1 MEYTTSTKWN
11 EGFHFTSHYDG
22 YDIPFDATAI
32 AGNDKGVSPKTMLLS
47 ALAGCTGMDVVAFL
61 NQKFKV
67 PFSDLTLEVKGE
79 LTDTHPKIF
88 DRIHVIYT
96 IKVDEQVK
104 DKVREAV
111 NLSATKYCG
120 VQAMLGK
127 SAVIT
132 NEIIFL

>member
-1 MEYTTSTKWN
+1 MKYSTTTKWS
-11 EGFHFTSHYDG
+11 EGFHFTSHFDG
-22 YDIPFDATAI
+22 YDIPYDATAI
-32 AGNDKGVSPKTMLLS
+32 IGNDKGVSPKTMLLS

-67 PFSDLTLEVKGE
+67 PFSDLSIDVKGE
-79 LTDTHPKIF
+79 LTETHPKVF
-88 DRIHVIYT
+88 SRIQVIYT
-96 IKVDEQVK
+96 INVSEEGKE
-104 DKVREAV
+104 KVREAV

-132 NEIIFL
+132 NEIVFL

>member
-1 MEYTTSTKWN
+1 MEYTTTTKWN
-11 EGFHFTSHYDG
+11 EGFHFTSHFDG
-22 YDIPFDATAI
+22 YDIPYDATAI

-61 NQKFKV
+61 DQKFKV
-67 PFSDLTLEVKGE
+67 AFSDFSLDVKGE
-79 LTDTHPKIF
+79 LTTTHPKIF
-88 DRIHVIYT
+88 NRIHVIYT
-96 IKVDEQVK
+96 IKVDDGGR

-127 SAVIT
+127 TAVIT
-132 NEIIFL
+132 NEIVFL

>member
-1 MEYTTSTKWN
+1 MEYSTKTKWN
-11 EGFHFTSHYDG
+11 EGFHFTSHFDG
-22 YDIPFDATAI
+22 YDIPYDATAV

-67 PFSDLTLEVKGE
+67 PFSDFSLDVKGG

-88 DRIHVIYT
+88 NRIHVIYK
-96 IKVDEQVK
+96 IKVSEEGK
-104 DKVREAV
+104 EKVREAV

-127 SAVIT
+127 SAEIT

>member
-1 MEYTTSTKWN
+1 MEYTTKTKWN

-22 YDIPFDATAI
+22 YDIPFDATAVK
-32 AGNDKGVSPKTMLLS
+32 GNEKGVSPKTMLLS

-67 PFSDLTLEVKGE
+67 PFSDLSLEVKGE

-88 DRIHVIYT
+88 NRIHVIYT
-96 IKVDEQVK
+96 IKVGEDGKEG
-104 DKVREAV
+104 VREAV
-111 NLSATKYCG
+111 RLSATKYCG

-127 SAVIT
+127 SANIT
-132 NEIIFL
+132 NQINFL